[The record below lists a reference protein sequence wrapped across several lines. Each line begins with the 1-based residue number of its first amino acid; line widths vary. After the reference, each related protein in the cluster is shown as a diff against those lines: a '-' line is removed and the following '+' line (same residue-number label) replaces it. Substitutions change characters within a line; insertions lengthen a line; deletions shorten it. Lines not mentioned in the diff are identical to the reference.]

1 MMTTSNNCL
10 VARHAAFQY
19 RITPPYPP
27 SSFAMLSLSSSSSPT
42 SSLKTT
48 MTVPYPR
55 AAVSVVLRWQAPSSS
70 STPAVP
76 PLWLLIQRGREP
88 NKGQW
93 SFPGG
98 KIHLGESILE
108 AAKRELNEE
117 TGIEEE
123 SSSTSSSL
131 YKDYKL
137 RWYTNGPFACTD
149 SIHPRM
155 VGTNNNGHKTSNYNK
170 DNTRNSIAYNY
181 VISQCFAELT
191 PTSAV
196 APNTLPPTV
205 TASDDAINAKWWNME
220 EIQLASSSTTTTTT
234 ASSTKVVNNDDDDN
248 DVMVSD
254 NRVVTE
260 GVLQIVQR
268 SEVLFS
274 SGLL

>member
-1 MMTTSNNCL
+1 
-10 VARHAAFQY
+10 
-19 RITPPYPP
+19 
-27 SSFAMLSLSSSSSPT
+27 
-42 SSLKTT
+42 

-55 AAVSVVLRWQAPSSS
+55 AAVSVVLRWQGPSSS
-70 STPAVP
+70 STPVP

-98 KIHLGESILE
+98 KIHLGESTLE
-108 AAKRELNEE
+108 AAKRELREE

-131 YKDYKL
+131 HKDYKL
-137 RWYTNGPFACTD
+137 RWCTNGPFACTD
-149 SIHPRM
+149 SIHHP
-155 VGTNNNGHKTSNYNK
+155 NYNGHKTSNDNK
-170 DNTRNSIAYNY
+170 DNASNSIAYHY

-191 PTSAV
+191 PTSSA
-196 APNTLPPTV
+196 ATNTLPPTV

-234 ASSTKVVNNDDDDN
+234 TYSTKVVNNDNDDN
-248 DVMVSD
+248 DVMVNH